1 MINRLRP
8 LRALFPLNLVSTL
21 TLLIS
26 AVLLFTYEHEDH
38 ILFVALWLIN
48 GVIAVTTSLVLIEA
62 WYVRRWSLSL
72 PPLRAQELEV
82 AQEALSGLKVPLLGP
97 TALVHRQVR
106 WRRPEVHQQELISTS
121 AGLEELVSIRRRGRI
136 SEVER
141 TLSVEDIFG
150 FCKVSWVWRQPA
162 ELTVLPRSVS
172 ISATPL
178 QQLQEGEELY
188 DPDGHPDGDLVELRR
203 YQEGDPLKL
212 VMWRL
217 YARSGQLM
225 VRSPERA
232 LSLKK
237 DLVAYVLAH
246 PSDEPS
252 ASTVRAYLE
261 RGLFGERFEL
271 FADGCSGSAE
281 SPSEVLDHLLASA
294 DGDLL
299 DALPQLLSI
308 PSQRQRGCVVFCS
321 AATPLDQLLSVSRA
335 LSAPPLFVLSFPE
348 LYEPPPSSTLLKYL
362 LKEERPL
369 LWEGDLDVRQL
380 EATYHALLHEG
391 ARVVLISQ
399 PEGRLISEF
408 ELHNMVESA

>member
-1 MINRLRP
+1 MINRLQS
-8 LRALFPLNLVSTL
+8 LRARFPLNLVSTL
-21 TLLIS
+21 TLLVS
-26 AVLLFTYEHEDH
+26 AGLLFTYEHEDH
-38 ILFVALWLIN
+38 ILYVALWLIN
-48 GVIAVTTSLVLIEA
+48 GVIAVMTLLVLLET

-72 PPLRAQELEV
+72 PALSVQELEV
-82 AQEALSGLKVPLLGP
+82 GQEALSGLKVPLIGP

-106 WRRPEVHQQELISTS
+106 WRQPEVHLHELISTG
-121 AGLEELVSIRRRGRI
+121 AGLEELISLRRRGRV

-162 ELTVLPRSVS
+162 ELTVLPRSVT

-188 DPDGHPDGDLVELRR
+188 DPDGHPEGDLVELRR

-294 DGDLL
+294 DGVAL

-321 AATPLDQLLSVSRA
+321 AATPLEQLLSVSRT

-348 LYEPPPSSTLLKYL
+348 LREPQAPSSFLKYI

-369 LWEGDLDVRQL
+369 LCEGDLDVRQL
-380 EATYHALLHEG
+380 EASYQALFHEG
-391 ARVVLISQ
+391 ARVVLVSQ